1 MTRIRHSLCFIALAL
16 LASACG
22 LLGIGKSNEYQV
34 AKRQSQPPLEVPPE
48 LTLPSPDDRFA
59 IPDPKA
65 STSYSAYTTQRAGQ
79 PAGTSE
85 AQLAA
90 SGVAPGTVLP
100 KIEGVRMERFG
111 DQRWVVVKVEPAV
124 AWNYLKEFWNDA
136 GYILDRES
144 PEAGIME
151 TAWSETRAKIPQGL
165 IRETIEKV
173 IPGMYSTGERNKYR
187 TRLEKG
193 TEPGTTEIFVSHRAM
208 QEVFT
213 NQNQD
218 ITKWQPAPA
227 NREFEAEMLSR
238 IMVKFGAPEP
248 KPVATAAATPA
259 GVTKAGA
266 TKAGATPAVMDPARN
281 AVLQNA
287 GAGPLV
293 VNDGFDRAWR
303 RVGLALDRT
312 GFTVEDRDRSKGLFF
327 VRYIDPE
334 VDYDAG
340 RTKGFAEKLMFWKTP
355 PKPGERAQYRIVVSD
370 AGGGMSQVL
379 VQNFQGTPEATPTG
393 KRILSL
399 LYDQLK

>member
-1 MTRIRHSLCFIALAL
+1 MTRIRHSLCLLVLASL
-16 LASACG
+16 VSACG
-22 LLGIGKSNEYQV
+22 LFGIGKSNEYQV
-34 AKRQSQPPLEVPPE
+34 AKRQSQPALEVPPE

-65 STSYSAYTTQRAGQ
+65 STSYSAYTTQRAGP
-79 PAGTSE
+79 PAATTE

-124 AWNYLKEFWNDA
+124 AWNYIKEFWNDA
-136 GYILDRES
+136 GYTLDRES

-151 TAWSETRAKIPQGL
+151 TAWSETRAKVPQGL
-165 IRETIEKV
+165 IRDTIDKF

-208 QEVFT
+208 QELFT

-227 NREFEAEMLSR
+227 NREYEAEMLSR

-248 KPVATAAATPA
+248 KPVITASAAPA
-259 GVTKAGA
+259 GATKAGA
-266 TKAGATPAVMDPARN
+266 TKAGATPSVMDPTRN
-281 AVLQNA
+281 AVLENA

-327 VRYIDPE
+327 VRYIDPD

-340 RTKGFAEKLMFWKTP
+340 RTKGFVEKLMFWKSP
-355 PKPGERAQYRIVVSD
+355 PKPGERAQYRILVSD

-379 VQNFQGTPEATPTG
+379 VQNFTGTPEATPTG